1 MMPKPPLGFPRV
13 PGGGWG
19 SEDEM
24 DNKLLVNTALY
35 ITNVEKKNPLTD
47 IQFARVSRF
56 TSAFK
61 NKDCRPFK
69 LAAEDITAKLDFF
82 YQIVC

>member
-1 MMPKPPLGFPRV
+1 MPKPPLGFPRV

-35 ITNVEKKNPLTD
+35 ITNVEKKTLN
-47 IQFARVSRF
+47 
-56 TSAFK
+56 
-61 NKDCRPFK
+61 
-69 LAAEDITAKLDFF
+69 
-82 YQIVC
+82 